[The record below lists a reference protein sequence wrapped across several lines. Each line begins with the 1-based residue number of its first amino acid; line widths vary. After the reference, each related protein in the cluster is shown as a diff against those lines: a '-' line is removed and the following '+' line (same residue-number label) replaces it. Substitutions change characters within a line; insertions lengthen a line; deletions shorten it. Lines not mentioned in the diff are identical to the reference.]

1 MTLRR
6 ATNEQLIADIRKRL
20 SEGYTEATAERVKS
34 IASRTSDPEL
44 LRELSIALA
53 DAIID
58 PKKRKAGAPRKA
70 YPIPMT
76 KDGAFN
82 LDAVPAMTKEEG
94 FKALKEYLLEL
105 NKCMQVREDIQQG
118 KSVQIA
124 CQLQGIG
131 TDTYYKHFP
140 ANT

>member
-6 ATNEQLIADIRKRL
+6 PTNEQLIADIRKRL
-20 SEGYTEATAERVKS
+20 SEGYTKATAERVQS
-34 IASRTSDPEL
+34 IASSTSDPEL
-44 LRELSIALA
+44 LRELAIALA
-53 DAIID
+53 DAIIE

-70 YPIPMT
+70 YPIPIT

-82 LDAVPAMTKEEG
+82 LDAVPAMTKDEG

-105 NKCMQVREDIQQG
+105 NKCIQVHEASQKGI
-118 KSVQIA
+118 SVTTL